1 MKIKSVS
8 KQALAVLLSLSVLAS
23 TLMLNTFSVFAET
36 TTTERSVW
44 QGEVA
49 TVGENGELP
58 YDGGDGLT
66 PETAYKNST
75 GEQLAYLVSTTDY
88 NTTNGKYFELTD
100 DIYLNDVSSEDW
112 YQNAEN
118 NDN

>member
-1 MKIKSVS
+1 MKIKSIS
-8 KQALAVLLSLSVLAS
+8 KQALAVLLTLSVLAS
-23 TLMLNTFSVFAET
+23 ALMLNTFSVFAE
-36 TTTERSVW
+36 
-44 QGEVA
+44 
-49 TVGENGELP
+49 GENT
-58 YDGGDGLT
+58 T
-66 PETAYKNST
+66 PETTPIQYWGGTAATGFAGGTGTVNDPYLIST
-75 GEQLAYLVSTTDY
+75 GEQLAYLVSTTDS